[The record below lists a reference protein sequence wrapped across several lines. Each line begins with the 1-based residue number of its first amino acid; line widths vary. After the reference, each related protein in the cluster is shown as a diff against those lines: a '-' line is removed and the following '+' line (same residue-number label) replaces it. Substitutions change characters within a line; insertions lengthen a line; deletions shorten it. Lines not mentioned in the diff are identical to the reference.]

1 MDETVAFA
9 KANGYAETMYGR
21 RRYIPE
27 LKERNPVRQQFGER
41 TAMNHPMQGSAADI
55 IKIAMRKVQDRL
67 TEEVLKTRVLIQ
79 VHDELDLSV
88 PVDELDRVENLLRET
103 MENVAELRVPLLVDV
118 SHGENWAQ
126 AH

>member
-1 MDETVAFA
+1 M
-9 KANGYAETMYGR
+9 
-21 RRYIPE
+21 
-27 LKERNPVRQQFGER
+27 
-41 TAMNHPMQGSAADI
+41 
-55 IKIAMRKVQDRL
+55 QDRL

-88 PVDELDRVENLLRET
+88 PVDELDRVEKLLRET